1 MHREKLEVAAKE
13 LLKNDPTGHDI
24 YHSMRVYN
32 LAKEIAKKEGW
43 QFDDDILFA
52 IAMLHDA
59 GHERSIRTGDKYRYK
74 HMEYSAEIAKRV
86 LAEVGFPE
94 QKIPVVLQGILQH
107 DQTKPWGLANR
118 IPTDIKEILL
128 IQDADN
134 LEAIGILGMVRVL
147 VFNIQ
152 AGTPLYKPELSLTKD
167 LEKSRL
173 ESAIHNLIWHLSLGD
188 NLNTKAAKKMVQ
200 ERKIQARNFLD
211 QFLKEWN
218 GRID

>member
-1 MHREKLEVAAKE
+1 MYREKLDAAVKE
-13 LLKNDPTGHDI
+13 ILKDEPTGHDI
-24 YHSMRVYN
+24 HHSTRVYN
-32 LAKEIAKKEGW
+32 LAKEIAKNENW
-43 QFDDDILFA
+43 QIDDDILFA

-59 GHERSIRTGDKYRYK
+59 GHERSISTGDTYRYK
-74 HMEYSAEIAKRV
+74 HMIYSADIAKRV

-107 DQTKPWGLANR
+107 DQTKPWGLASR
-118 IPTDIKEILL
+118 TPTDIKEILL

-134 LEAIGILGMVRVL
+134 LEAIGMLGMVRVL

-173 ESAIHNLIWHLSLGD
+173 ESSIHNLIWHLSLDD
-188 NLNTKAAKKMVQ
+188 NLNTQAAKQMAQ
-200 ERKIQARNFLD
+200 ERKVQAKNFIE

-218 GRID
+218 SS